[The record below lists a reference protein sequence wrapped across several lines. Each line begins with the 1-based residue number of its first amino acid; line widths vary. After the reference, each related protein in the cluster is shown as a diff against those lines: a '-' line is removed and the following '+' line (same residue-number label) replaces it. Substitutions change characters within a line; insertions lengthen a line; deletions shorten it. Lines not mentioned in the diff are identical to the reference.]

1 MSNSKQTTIEAM
13 FEARAH
19 ILRIDKEIKLLE
31 AKEKQ
36 AQQNIQEIEKII
48 KVSRYAGYV
57 PRCEMKQSDV
67 EELIEVLGFWV
78 DRLRVSAFWASK
90 DDKTEAA
97 TWWRMLEG
105 RLTKIEDI
113 LRCDYTEHTD
123 FDD

>member
-1 MSNSKQTTIEAM
+1 
-13 FEARAH
+13 
-19 ILRIDKEIKLLE
+19 
-31 AKEKQ
+31 
-36 AQQNIQEIEKII
+36 
-48 KVSRYAGYV
+48 
-57 PRCEMKQSDV
+57 MKQSDV